1 MFTRGRI
8 IFAISFAIVF
18 IGFMIY
24 SYTKDAKNHKTY
36 YQKAGL
42 KTLLWS
48 LAVIAIFLLFR
59 FHGAVRTFF
68 FG

>member
-1 MFTRGRI
+1 MFTPGRI
-8 IFAISFAIVF
+8 IFAISFVVVF

-24 SYTKDAKNHKTY
+24 SYAKDAQNHKKY

-48 LAVIAIFLLFR
+48 LVVIAVFLLFR
-59 FHGAVRTFF
+59 FHGAVRDFF